1 MNSIPTITEE
11 GIREFVG
18 SASFQRGLA
27 YYQVDTIFNTRRQ
40 SMTLKAHCQGSRT
53 DAYHVEVTFDNT
65 HIISGNCSCPS
76 GSYCKHI
83 AALLLTW
90 LHQPAEF
97 LEQPEVDTVL
107 EQYSKGDL
115 IALIKTMLKRE
126 PDLEMLISPPG
137 SQQAP
142 INSDIIRRQVAAAFR
157 NGGYA
162 WGAEA
167 EIADELFTI
176 KGTGDD
182 LLEQGDYA
190 NAIAIYGILV
200 SETLEQSTQ
209 YQDDNGDLHTV
220 ISECIETLGEC
231 LPHVKDDQV
240 LREQILYILFS
251 AYSHDIEMGGIG
263 IAEGAPDILLEH
275 ITDEE
280 RQKLVVWVHKALSE
294 KNNSSGWAREQYG
307 RFLLDLQANMLDDET
322 FLRICRETGRTYELI
337 DRLLQLGRL
346 DEATREAQQVASYQ
360 LTGTADLFVQ
370 HSYGIVAEQIIRE
383 RIQKSQEISMHD
395 TNLLEWLKKHY
406 LARNEREAAL
416 ELAQQ
421 LFHKYPHLAG
431 YQEIRTIA
439 TQLDRWQTLRP
450 QLLSS
455 LSKPQQTSVLIQ
467 IALDEGDIDQALQL
481 VQEEQQQPTNDYAY
495 DHSAGFVSSS
505 IILQVATA
513 AEETRPIAAIRI
525 YQQYAER
532 LIAQRGRGSYMEACT
547 YLTRMRNIYEKLGE
561 HNLWTSYI
569 TGLRDANWSLRAL
582 KEELAN
588 AGL

>member
-11 GIREFVG
+11 DIREFVG

-27 YYQVDTIFNTRRQ
+27 YYQGETIFNARRQ
-40 SMTLKAHCQGSRT
+40 GMTLKANCQGSRT
-53 DAYHVEVTFDNT
+53 EAYYVEVTFDNT

-76 GSYCKHI
+76 GSYCKHV

-115 IALIKTMLKRE
+115 ITLIKTMLKRE

-190 NAIAIYGILV
+190 NAIAIYEILV

-231 LPHVKDDQV
+231 LPHVQDDQV
-240 LREQILYILFS
+240 LHEQILYILFS

-263 IAEGAPDILLEH
+263 IAEGAPGILLEH

-294 KNNSSGWAREQYG
+294 KNDSSGWAREQYG

-370 HSYGIVAEQIIRE
+370 HSYGTVAEQIIRE
-383 RIQKSQEISMHD
+383 RTQKSQEISMHD
-395 TNLLEWLKKHY
+395 TNLLEWLKQRY
-406 LARNEREAAL
+406 LARNDREAAL

-481 VQEEQQQPTNDYAY
+481 VQTEQQQPTNDYAY
-495 DHSAGFVSSS
+495 DHSSGFVSSS
-505 IILQVATA
+505 IILQLATA

-547 YLTRMRNIYEKLGE
+547 YLTRIRNIYEKLGE

-569 TGLRDANWSLRAL
+569 TGLRDANRSLRAL